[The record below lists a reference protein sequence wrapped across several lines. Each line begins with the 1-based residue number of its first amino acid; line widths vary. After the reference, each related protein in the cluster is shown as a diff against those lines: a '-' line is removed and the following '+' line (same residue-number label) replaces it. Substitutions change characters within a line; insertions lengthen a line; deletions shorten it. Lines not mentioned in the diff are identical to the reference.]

1 MGIVCVQEQAAQEA
15 AAVHVGS
22 PPETTSADYGSAAVL
37 AVDSDGWYLAD
48 GSRPRRQGAW
58 LSSPPTAPLAVGDDD
73 VSTDAQEPH
82 QAAREQS
89 EKKEEPQG
97 DQEQDKDSRL
107 ALIELRLARQEVE
120 CEGLRDLNAQLQQR
134 CDQLFR
140 ENEGLRANTD
150 AMRAGYSVGSLGL
163 LSGSD
168 EEDEDARSYSS
179 SGSGSGGYGS
189 GSGSER
195 EWRR

>member
-1 MGIVCVQEQAAQEA
+1 M
-15 AAVHVGS
+15 HVGS
-22 PPETTSADYGSAAVL
+22 PPETTSADYGSTAVL
-37 AVDSDGWYLAD
+37 AVDGDGWYLAD

-58 LSSPPTAPLAVGDDD
+58 LSSPPTAPLAVGDED
-73 VSTDAQEPH
+73 VSTDVQEPLQAAQE
-82 QAAREQS
+82 QGD
-89 EKKEEPQG
+89 KEEQEQQG
-97 DQEQDKDSRL
+97 SQEQDKDSRL
-107 ALIELRLARQEVE
+107 ALIELRLARQEAE

-134 CDQLFR
+134 CDQLLR

-163 LSGSD
+163 LSDSGG
-168 EEDEDARSYSS
+168 EDEDARSYSS
-179 SGSGSGGYGS
+179 SGSGSGSGSGGYGS

>member
-1 MGIVCVQEQAAQEA
+1 M
-15 AAVHVGS
+15 HVGS
-22 PPETTSADYGSAAVL
+22 PETTSADYGATAVL
-37 AVDSDGWYLAD
+37 AVDGDGWYLAD

-58 LSSPPTAPLAVGDDD
+58 LSSPPTAPLAVGDED
-73 VSTDAQEPH
+73 VSTEEPLQAAQE
-82 QAAREQS
+82 
-89 EKKEEPQG
+89 QG
-97 DQEQDKDSRL
+97 DKEDEQQGSQEQDKDSRL

-163 LSGSD
+163 LSDSGG
-168 EEDEDARSYSS
+168 EDEDARSYSS

>member
-1 MGIVCVQEQAAQEA
+1 M
-15 AAVHVGS
+15 HVGS
-22 PPETTSADYGSAAVL
+22 PPETTSADYGATAVL
-37 AVDSDGWYLAD
+37 AVDGDGWYLAD

-58 LSSPPTAPLAVGDDD
+58 LSSPPTAPLAVGAGDEDA
-73 VSTDAQEPH
+73 STDVQE
-82 QAAREQS
+82 QGD
-89 EKKEEPQG
+89 KEEDEQQG
-97 DQEQDKDSRL
+97 SQEQDKDSRL

-134 CDQLFR
+134 CDQLSA

-163 LSGSD
+163 LSDSGG
-168 EEDEDARSYSS
+168 EDEDARSYSS